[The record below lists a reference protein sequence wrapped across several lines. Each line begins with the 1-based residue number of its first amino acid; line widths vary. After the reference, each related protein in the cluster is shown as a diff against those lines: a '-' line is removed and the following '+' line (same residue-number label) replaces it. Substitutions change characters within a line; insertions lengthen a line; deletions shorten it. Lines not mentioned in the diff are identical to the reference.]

1 MTSDDRSALQFRR
14 MTETPIPQ
22 LVLSLAAPTILSML
36 ITSIY
41 NLADTFFV
49 GRISTSASGAV
60 GVVSSLMAI
69 IQALGF
75 MLGHGS
81 GTIISRR
88 LGSQDTHAAT
98 RFASTSFFTALAFGV
113 VLAVVGLATLPDFMM
128 LLGSTETILP
138 HACAYARPILL
149 AAPLMISSLVMN
161 NILRY
166 EGKANLAMIGLVTGG
181 LLNIALDP
189 LFMFVLG
196 LGTAGAGIATAL
208 SQTISFGIL
217 LYMFLR
223 GKTVSQFRLSA
234 VTREA
239 RDFGRIL
246 LGGAPSFGRQGLNS
260 IGGML
265 LNIAA
270 RGYGDAAVAG
280 MSIVSRIF
288 MFIISVAIGTGQG
301 FQPVAG
307 FNYGAKKYRR
317 VQQACLFTMAAS
329 FCFLSVILTACW
341 FNAETLIRLFRDDPE
356 VTAVALPAFR
366 YQCFAMLLQPVIV
379 AGNMLFQSIGKS
391 GRATFLAC
399 CRQGVFFIPLILTL
413 PRAFGLLG
421 VEICQPIADVLT
433 FFVTVPFLFRF
444 LRQLVRMDEAEAAKA

>member
-1 MTSDDRSALQFRR
+1 MTQQDRTAVQYHK
-14 MTETPIPQ
+14 MTETPIPR
-22 LVLSLAAPTILSML
+22 LILSLAAPTILSML

-166 EGKANLAMIGLVTGG
+166 EGKANLAMVGLVTGG

-189 LFMFVLG
+189 LLIFVLDMGEPVKIMDLAKQLIRFYGYEPGVNMEIKIVG
-196 LGTAGAGIATAL
+196 LRPGEKLYEELMMDEEQDKMRRTQHNKIFVASPRTIDLAEFYEQLQAL
-208 SQTISFGIL
+208 EAAAAHNDEGVVRQLAAMIPTF
-217 LYMFLR
+217 
-223 GKTVSQFRLSA
+223 TP
-234 VTREA
+234 TREN
-239 RDFGRIL
+239 L
-246 LGGAPSFGRQGLNS
+246 KL
-260 IGGML
+260 
-265 LNIAA
+265 
-270 RGYGDAAVAG
+270 
-280 MSIVSRIF
+280 
-288 MFIISVAIGTGQG
+288 
-301 FQPVAG
+301 
-307 FNYGAKKYRR
+307 
-317 VQQACLFTMAAS
+317 
-329 FCFLSVILTACW
+329 
-341 FNAETLIRLFRDDPE
+341 
-356 VTAVALPAFR
+356 
-366 YQCFAMLLQPVIV
+366 
-379 AGNMLFQSIGKS
+379 
-391 GRATFLAC
+391 
-399 CRQGVFFIPLILTL
+399 
-413 PRAFGLLG
+413 
-421 VEICQPIADVLT
+421 
-433 FFVTVPFLFRF
+433 
-444 LRQLVRMDEAEAAKA
+444 

>member
-1 MTSDDRSALQFRR
+1 MTQQDRTAVQYHK
-14 MTETPIPQ
+14 MTETPIPR
-22 LVLSLAAPTILSML
+22 LILSLAAPTILSML

-98 RFASTSFFTALAFGV
+98 RFASTSFFSALAFGV

-166 EGKANLAMIGLVTGG
+166 EGKANLAMVGLVTGG

-189 LFMFVLG
+189 LFMFVLLPPGQDGAQPGQQIRHHLRLDPQKDVVAG
-196 LGTAGAGIATAL
+196 LGDGLIVGDGGSQLLGQSLCLLRGAVGQQQLRRGGGLGGGMGQCAPHIAGADKA
-208 SQTISFGIL
+208 
-217 LYMFLR
+217 
-223 GKTVSQFRLSA
+223 
-234 VTREA
+234 
-239 RDFGRIL
+239 DFHNVIPPCRNC
-246 LGGAPSFGRQGLNS
+246 GA
-260 IGGML
+260 
-265 LNIAA
+265 
-270 RGYGDAAVAG
+270 
-280 MSIVSRIF
+280 
-288 MFIISVAIGTGQG
+288 
-301 FQPVAG
+301 
-307 FNYGAKKYRR
+307 
-317 VQQACLFTMAAS
+317 
-329 FCFLSVILTACW
+329 
-341 FNAETLIRLFRDDPE
+341 
-356 VTAVALPAFR
+356 
-366 YQCFAMLLQPVIV
+366 FAP
-379 AGNMLFQSIGKS
+379 
-391 GRATFLAC
+391 
-399 CRQGVFFIPLILTL
+399 
-413 PRAFGLLG
+413 
-421 VEICQPIADVLT
+421 
-433 FFVTVPFLFRF
+433 
-444 LRQLVRMDEAEAAKA
+444 